1 MYGEYDNFSETHSHI
16 IPGIIHRMYKNLDK
30 KEFICWGDGSPI
42 RDFVYAGDVA
52 KIILKIIKKDISHK
66 VMNISNGKGYR
77 IKSVVNIIKRE
88 LRFRG
93 KLNWDTSK
101 PNGQQIKIF
110 STEKLNNLN
119 IKCNILH

>member
-1 MYGEYDNFSETHSHI
+1 
-16 IPGIIHRMYKNLDK
+16 
-30 KEFICWGDGSPI
+30 
-42 RDFVYAGDVA
+42 
-52 KIILKIIKKDISHK
+52 
-66 VMNISNGKGYR
+66 MNISNGKGYR

-93 KLNWDTSK
+93 KLSWDTSK

-119 IKCNILH
+119 IKCNTPLEKGIRKTIKWFKKNYKTKNIRI